1 MNIQFQASS
10 NIYKFTQELFSTKE
24 ALKDVYGWA
33 ADLVITEIDVDSSD
47 YILRD
52 VPEELKS
59 SFSWKAY
66 EAGHHAGEEEVACIL
81 RGFVDDFLPGI
92 LAYGARMS
100 AAK

>member
-1 MNIQFQASS
+1 MNIQYQATSD
-10 NIYKFTQELFSTKE
+10 IYKFKFELFLTRE
-24 ALKDVYGWA
+24 ALQNSYDWVE
-33 ADLVITEIDVDSSD
+33 DLVITEVDVDSND

-59 SFSWKAY
+59 TFSLMAY
-66 EAGHHAGEEEVACIL
+66 DAGHHAGEEEVACIL
-81 RGFVDDFLPGI
+81 RGFVNDLLPGI

>member
-1 MNIQFQASS
+1 MNIQYQATSEM
-10 NIYKFTQELFSTKE
+10 YKFQPELFATKE
-24 ALKDVYGWA
+24 ALQSSYDWVG
-33 ADLVITEIDVDSSD
+33 DLVITEVDVDSND

-59 SFSWKAY
+59 SFSWIAY
-66 EAGHHAGEEEVACIL
+66 DSGHHAGEEEVACIL
-81 RGFVDDFLPGI
+81 RGFVNDFLPGI